1 MTQKIGPYQL
11 KEKLG
16 HGGFATVWRAYDAE
30 LHRDVALKVLA
41 PELARDPE
49 RVKRFRQEAR
59 MAAGLDH
66 PNIVTIHEVKQ
77 YGNLHCICM
86 AYVSGGSLR
95 DYLEAH
101 GRFTWHE
108 AKTILEQVAA
118 GLAYA
123 HDRGVIHRDLKP
135 SNVMLAEDGRAVLVD
150 FGIARHVVEDN
161 TRSLTTRDR
170 IIGTPNYIPLEV
182 WEEGKGD
189 ERADIYGLGCIGYEM
204 LTGAQLFAGTPIKA
218 MRAHDKGARFER
230 PLPADVPTVIRPIL
244 EKATARNVE
253 VRYQSVKAFRADLR
267 NAKMSDISFVS
278 QTSQPRATPERHDD
292 GLKWLFFAA
301 VVAALL
307 LVSIGLVLLLFGD
320 PADELSPPTSTEVV
334 NDFQEEVPP
343 TTGLPVNTL
352 QGEEVALIE
361 EPSPTTTEMLVPTVM
376 LSPTATSQPILLPTI
391 TPTPK
396 PEAGDLLEIT
406 LPTGEGVTMVFVPAG
421 EFTMGS
427 DAEEADADQGPEH
440 QVFVADFGI
449 DQTEVTNEQFATFVE
464 AEGHHNAGSSAGPSL
479 EPVTNVDWYDA
490 QAFCEWREARLP
502 TEAEWE
508 KAARGIE
515 SFIYPWGNAYNDAYV
530 NDHGDADGYG
540 AVAPVGSFSPEGDS
554 PYGAQ
559 DMAGNV
565 WEWTSSIYEAYP
577 YEDNDERNPASS
589 NDGDSRVLRGGS
601 WFDPNRF
608 VRAPNRFK
616 YRPSSH
622 FGDVGFRCASHLP

>member
-301 VVAALL
+301 VVASLL